1 MWLHTASS
9 GGDGENDAN
18 YCTFGDEDAPLTNL
32 VIGNTG
38 IVWVCAGGATN
49 TNGKGYAFNV
59 SKGQIP
65 NDSANSYAVGIEIS
79 NNGVGGPYPQSQID
93 SCFTASLT
101 LTNRLG
107 LAPDDV
113 QSHNGYAPD
122 RKVDPATATAV
133 EGPWQPRSVTSSGS
147 WDVEDLKAECRKRAA
162 GGSGSVTPEPVPIT
176 VPINLLAGAE
186 DDPMFIT
193 KNGNN
198 IFFIGNGLVYRQVF
212 GDEIDSMFTG
222 YNGKLIDWKSG
233 KTVTG
238 KNGVGVTKVV
248 GLGVRIGKGAE
259 SDTT

>member
-1 MWLHTASS
+1 MWHHTASS

-79 NNGVGGPYPQSQID
+79 NNGVGGSYPQSQID
-93 SCFTASLT
+93 ACFTASVT
-101 LTNRLG
+101 LCNRLG

-133 EGPWQPRSVTSSGS
+133 EGPWQPDSCTGSGS
-147 WDVEDLKAECRKRAA
+147 WDVGDLKAECRRRAEQ
-162 GGSGSVTPEPVPIT
+162 GT
-176 VPINLLAGAE
+176 AE
-186 DDPMFIT
+186 GEDMPLTD
-193 KNGNN
+193 
-198 IFFIGNGLVYRQVF
+198 
-212 GDEIDSMFTG
+212 DEIERIAA
-222 YNGKLIDWKSG
+222 KAAE
-233 KTVTG
+233 
-238 KNGVGVTKVV
+238 KVWTYM
-248 GLGVRIGKGAE
+248 I
-259 SDTT
+259 DTTTGDGTGDQQAARWLLDRTYNTVERIDSQS